1 MGNTQTMI
9 SPRSSSLG
17 SSLGLISP
25 QDLALPAKFQSFY
38 PWQES
43 AILHLAASD
52 PRFSLVAA
60 PPGTGKT
67 PMAISI
73 AILRGD
79 RILYLTPNRGLEDQL
94 MVDFSSIGMFDIRGH
109 SNYPCAS
116 TSYDEDGELSD
127 LSCQGRQRNGECNY
141 RNAVDIALQRQF
153 VCSNL
158 AHWIMLQRAD
168 DPDRLGPFDLL
179 VIDEAHRADDILV
192 SSLVVKLYARTVHEY
207 LSLDI
212 LSASASISEWRT
224 WAKEAYSTARSVYRK
239 ISLANPND
247 NDSRLPRLTKLG
259 RDLSR
264 FLSHS
269 EHSPWV
275 VEETPFRGANRRGII
290 LSPVWGK
297 DYAEEYLFR
306 GIERVLLTSAT
317 ITPDTAKYLSIP
329 LDIKN
334 PTSDTESA
342 AEFYEIPSAFDPK
355 RRPLIY
361 LPPPFPFKPI
371 RVQHNNTESQ
381 KQIWMRL
388 IDSILESRLDRKAI
402 VHSLSYR
409 RARDIVSRSR
419 LSVAM
424 LSHDPGETSDCV
436 NTFLHSSPPSILVS
450 PAVEEGYDFANDT
463 CRLQILPKIPFIDCR
478 GPILQARVKDDPK
491 YKDYLTAQ
499 RIIQIAGRPVRNSLD
514 WAESFIVDAHWIW
527 FRTKVTFPKWFR
539 AAWRMEKSIPKA
551 PQFK

>member
-1 MGNTQTMI
+1 MI
-9 SPRSSSLG
+9 GSKLSRLSPRDLSL
-17 SSLGLISP
+17 P
-25 QDLALPAKFQSFY
+25 PKFQSFY

-43 AILHLAASD
+43 AILHLAASEC
-52 PRFSLVAA
+52 RFSLISA
-60 PPGTGKT
+60 PTGVGKSLLS
-67 PMAISI
+67 IST
-73 AILRGD
+73 ALLRGD
-79 RILYLTPNRGLEDQL
+79 RVLYLTSTRGLETQIHN
-94 MVDFSSIGMFDIRGH
+94 DFSGMGLFDIRGH

-127 LSCQGRQRNGECNY
+127 LSCEGRRINGECHY
-141 RNAVDIALQRQF
+141 RNKVDIALQRQF
-153 VCSNL
+153 VSSNY
-158 AHWIMLQRAD
+158 AHWIMMQRAD
-168 DPDRLGPFDLL
+168 DPHRLGHFDLL
-179 VIDEAHRADDILV
+179 VCDEAHNADSILV
-192 SSLVVKLYARTVHEY
+192 SALTVKLYARTVHEY

-212 LSASASISEWRT
+212 LPVSASISEWRT

-239 ISLANPND
+239 ISLANPNPNNNS

-259 RDLSR
+259 RDLAR

-275 VEETPFRGANRRGII
+275 VEETAFRGANRRGII

-329 LDIKN
+329 LPLDVKN
-334 PTSDTESA
+334 PASNNDNDA
-342 AEFYEIPSAFDPK
+342 AADAEFYEIPSAFDPK

-361 LPPPFPFKPI
+361 IPSTPPVRI
-371 RVQHNNTESQ
+371 DYRMSEGQTR
-381 KQIWMRL
+381 IWINH
-388 IDSILESRLDRKAI
+388 IDSILSQRLNVKSI
-402 VHSLSYR
+402 IHSLSYR

-419 LSVAM
+419 LSADM
-424 LSHDPGETSDCV
+424 LSHAPGETSDCV

-463 CRLQILPKIPFIDCR
+463 CRLQILPKVPFIDCR
-478 GPILQARVKDDPK
+478 GPILQARVKDDPR

-499 RIIQIAGRPVRNSLD
+499 RIIQIVGRPVRNSLD
-514 WAESFIVDAHWIW
+514 WAETFITDAHWIW

-551 PQFK
+551 PTFK